1 MNRSERADKTYEQL
15 FLNKRT
21 ASPTDPEFMEILQRN
36 IFGET
41 FYTGN
46 LNNKERELIT
56 VAALA
61 TMQTLPQLKAHIGAA
76 LNAGNSPLEIR
87 ETIYQCAPF
96 IGFPRTLNA
105 IGVFNEVAKER
116 NIKLPLENAGTTT
129 EADRHEKGLALQT
142 KLYGDEVKKAMAPLP
157 GEYKDIVPD
166 TLTDFC
172 FGDFYTRDGL
182 TIQQRELL
190 SLVGL
195 KPEYARRYPHQFSG
209 GQRQRIGIA
218 RALAVNPRFI
228 VADEPVSALDVSVQ
242 SQIVNLLQD
251 IQKQT
256 RVAFLFIAH
265 DLAVVE
271 HISHRIMVMY
281 LGKLAETG
289 PARELCS
296 RPAHPYTKAL
306 LSSVPSLDPR
316 HKTGR
321 IVLKGDV
328 PSPLDPPKG
337 CRFHPRCPMR
347 GVRCE
352 TEEPVLRQVPG
363 ASPGHCSACH
373 FAERISEFRG

>member
-1 MNRSERADKTYEQL
+1 MRFFQYILWAGLIFHTTFVNAKEDNTMNRSERADKTYEQL

-142 KLYGDEVKKAMAPLP
+142 KLYGDEVKKAMMPLP
-157 GEYKDIVPD
+157 GEYKDVVPD

-190 SLVGL
+190 SLVILTALGAEKQLSAHVVGALKAGNDKETLLAAMVQAIPYIGL
-195 KPEYARRYPHQFSG
+195 ANAMTTINLIKT
-209 GQRQRIGIA
+209 
-218 RALAVNPRFI
+218 
-228 VADEPVSALDVSVQ
+228 ADIDSYQP
-242 SQIVNLLQD
+242 I
-251 IQKQT
+251 
-256 RVAFLFIAH
+256 
-265 DLAVVE
+265 
-271 HISHRIMVMY
+271 Y
-281 LGKLAETG
+281 
-289 PARELCS
+289 
-296 RPAHPYTKAL
+296 
-306 LSSVPSLDPR
+306 
-316 HKTGR
+316 
-321 IVLKGDV
+321 
-328 PSPLDPPKG
+328 
-337 CRFHPRCPMR
+337 
-347 GVRCE
+347 
-352 TEEPVLRQVPG
+352 EEPRD
-363 ASPGHCSACH
+363 
-373 FAERISEFRG
+373 E